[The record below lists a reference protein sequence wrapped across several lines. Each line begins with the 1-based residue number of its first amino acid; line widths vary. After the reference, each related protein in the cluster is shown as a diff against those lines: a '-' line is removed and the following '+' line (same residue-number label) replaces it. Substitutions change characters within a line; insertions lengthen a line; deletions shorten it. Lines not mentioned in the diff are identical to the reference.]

1 VTDKRSTG
9 GLEMNPPR
17 RGSKS
22 PGKSIALRLLVGADD
37 PLAATSELRVT
48 LAAAETVEGLER
60 G

>member
-1 VTDKRSTG
+1 MT
-9 GLEMNPPR
+9 PPR